1 MLCPF
6 PDPPPSDPVG
16 TPLPPQARSS
26 PTNVK
31 YFLTAIPLL
40 AKAVTEK
47 NLSTEGAEMVVE
59 TPFENLET

>member
-6 PDPPPSDPVG
+6 PDPPSSDPVG

-26 PTNVK
+26 PTNVE
-31 YFLTAIPLL
+31 YFLTTIPLL

-47 NLSTEGAEMVVE
+47 NLSTKGAEMVVE